1 MGSIRFCRWN
11 CSSYVSWIGSIVR
24 SNIFREKKK
33 IDEKPANIPFVILG
47 TSLLWFGWFGFNSG
61 SALGANLDAAI
72 AFANT
77 NLASAT
83 SMITWIF
90 YDRFTN
96 KKMSALGACIGAI
109 VGLVAITPAAGFV
122 TLGQSAFIGFTASII
137 SNIAIGITKKSN
149 IDDTLDVFPSHG
161 VGGIIGMVLTAVF
174 ANNVG
179 LIYGDSTVFFYHL
192 ITILITIVFTLLLS
206 YLLLK
211 IVDSVI
217 PLRVREDQEERGLD
231 ASQHGELYN

>member
-1 MGSIRFCRWN
+1 M
-11 CSSYVSWIGSIVR
+11 
-24 SNIFREKKK
+24 
-33 IDEKPANIPFVILG
+33 
-47 TSLLWFGWFGFNSG
+47 LWFGWFGFNSG

-122 TLGQSAFIGFTASII
+122 TLGQSAIGFTASII
-137 SNIAIGITKKSN
+137 SNIAIGITKKSKYRRH
-149 IDDTLDVFPSHG
+149 LRRFS
-161 VGGIIGMVLTAVF
+161 LTWYWWYSRNGF
-174 ANNVG
+174 NCC
-179 LIYGDSTVFFYHL
+179 IC
-192 ITILITIVFTLLLS
+192 
-206 YLLLK
+206 K
-211 IVDSVI
+211 
-217 PLRVREDQEERGLD
+217 
-231 ASQHGELYN
+231 